1 MEPSSSKPGGPE
13 QSSRSMAL
21 PSLFHSSDR
30 LSPSPRDSEQ
40 SSSKLPIPSRPSD
53 RLSSSP
59 PRVSEQSSRN
69 LPIPSQSSDG
79 PDGPVPHDAL
89 ADPERLRKRTR
100 AEQIMLTIEQA
111 IMAAHMGHKAVD
123 PDSHIQWSRQT
134 RGGKRIHYELMVIQQ
149 PERARACGSGPKSS
163 ADRRPVDPPPIVR
176 LTVFEGET
184 IGTAKD
190 VTMDYNSDF
199 FLFVSLEHARP
210 MAHGRVQTPAATS
223 PPVLTGVPVSA
234 CCYLDRPSP
243 AGYFLFP
250 DLSVRHEGRYKLIF
264 RLYERN
270 KDSQDLNPVDQSDNM
285 EDEDGLFF
293 TFLNEVRSQAF
304 TVFSAKK
311 FPGLAESTPLSRTVA
326 EQGCRVRI
334 RRDVRMRRRENKG
347 AAQTNDFEP
356 REDAQDRRTRSPAD
370 AYRNRS
376 ISNASERRA
385 SVYDHPPP
393 PLAPSGRVLSFAAP
407 TYNKPYQPT
416 QAPTPHS
423 EPVSPAAHTP
433 SYRHNSFASASA
445 YPPTP
450 TYSHP
455 YAERPAPLVV
465 DDRRSSLTYQP
476 VPAQP
481 VSGYATLQPRPAM
494 PPIDTGFIREVQ
506 QLPPMVKPE
515 LPSPTT
521 AAMAGAGSGICGQ
534 QISSSLKR
542 SYEEANNN
550 EYSMEDLKSHLCY
563 KRAGGNGSEKESP
576 GYMGDDPHHGAPID
590 PQLRAED
597 ERDTMKHSRK
607 RSFRTLVD
615 NERH

>member
-1 MEPSSSKPGGPE
+1 MDFLLVLHRDTAISRVNGRLTSFADMMATHMVSKTGDP
-13 QSSRSMAL
+13 QSRM
-21 PSLFHSSDR
+21 
-30 LSPSPRDSEQ
+30 
-40 SSSKLPIPSRPSD
+40 
-53 RLSSSP
+53 
-59 PRVSEQSSRN
+59 
-69 LPIPSQSSDG
+69 
-79 PDGPVPHDAL
+79 
-89 ADPERLRKRTR
+89 
-100 AEQIMLTIEQA
+100 
-111 IMAAHMGHKAVD
+111 
-123 PDSHIQWSRQT
+123 QWSRQT
-134 RGGKRIHYELMVIQQ
+134 RAGKRIHYDLMVLQQ

-176 LTVFEGET
+176 LTVWEGET
-184 IGTAKD
+184 MAEAKD

-199 FLFVSLEHARP
+199 FLFVSLENARP

-234 CCYLDRPSP
+234 CCYLDRPTP

-270 KDSQDLNPVDQSDNM
+270 KDAQDLNPVDQGDNM

-347 AAQTNDFEP
+347 NNQNEYDQ
-356 REDAQDRRTRSPAD
+356 REEDYAKDRRTQSPAD
-370 AYRNRS
+370 AYRHRS
-376 ISNASERRA
+376 ASNSSDRRA
-385 SVYDHPPP
+385 SGYEHPP
-393 PLAPSGRVLSFAAP
+393 PLAPSQRLLNFAQP
-407 TYNKPYQPT
+407 VYNKPYQP
-416 QAPTPHS
+416 APAPSS

-433 SYRHNSFASASA
+433 SYRHGSFASSA
-445 YPPTP
+445 YPSTP

-455 YAERPAPLVV
+455 YAERPAPPII
-465 DDRRSSLTYQP
+465 DDRRSSLTYP
-476 VPAQP
+476 PISAQTYGP
-481 VSGYATLQPRPAM
+481 PLQPRPPI
-494 PPIDTGFIREVQ
+494 PPIDTTFRRES
-506 QLPPMVKPE
+506 QLPPMIKAE
-515 LPSPTT
+515 PSPTT
-521 AAMAGAGSGICGQ
+521 SAIPSAGSSVCG

-542 SYEEANNN
+542 SYEECNDG
-550 EYSMEDLKSHLCY
+550 EYSADDLKSHLCY
-563 KRAGGNGSEKESP
+563 RRAGGNGAEKDSP
-576 GYMGDDPHHGAPID
+576 GYMGDDTRLAPID

-597 ERDTMKHSRK
+597 ERESIKHCRK
-607 RSFRTLVD
+607 RSFRSLLD